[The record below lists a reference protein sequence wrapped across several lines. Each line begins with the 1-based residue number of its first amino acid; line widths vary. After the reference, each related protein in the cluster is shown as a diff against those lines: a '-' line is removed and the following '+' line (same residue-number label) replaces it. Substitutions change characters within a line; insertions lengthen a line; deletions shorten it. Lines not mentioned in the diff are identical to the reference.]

1 MNRQTNRYRY
11 RGLVLLAAPLLAS
24 SVALTPAFAAQGRTA
39 AAGAARAPVAPSCEL
54 TPGSGGGKPGDSLRY
69 DLHLSG
75 FAPNQSV
82 RVEGKSS
89 FRTTVDGAGSLD
101 RQGVRYGTYGVSYR
115 ESGSQQGKHVSCTTP
130 PREQKPGSGKGSV
143 QVTKV
148 EVLTLTKSGSTVD
161 CTKPPKLEFDGKITG
176 TGQGKV
182 RYFWTYASSADPIS
196 SGTAEFTPGTT
207 SVSLFKVVE
216 GSVMAN
222 TKTVS
227 AFVTLHVPD
236 FNMTARSENVQVTC
250 T

>member
-1 MNRQTNRYRY
+1 M
-11 RGLVLLAAPLLAS
+11 LLAAPVLAS
-24 SVALTPAFAAQGRTA
+24 SVALAPAFAAQGRTA
-39 AAGAARAPVAPSCEL
+39 AAGAARAPMAPSCEL
-54 TPGSGGGKPGDSLRY
+54 TPGSGGGNPGGNMRY

-115 ESGSQQGKHVSCTTP
+115 EGGSKQGKHVACVTP
-130 PREQKPGSGKGSV
+130 PREKPGSGKGNV

-161 CTKPPKLEFDGKITG
+161 CTEPPKLEFDGKITG

-196 SGTAEFTPGTT
+196 SGTAAFTPGTT

-236 FNMTARSENVQVTC
+236 FDMTARSENVTVTC
-250 T
+250 K

>member
-1 MNRQTNRYRY
+1 M
-11 RGLVLLAAPLLAS
+11 LLAAPVLAS

-39 AAGAARAPVAPSCEL
+39 ESAAARAPMAPSCEL
-54 TPGSGGGKPGDSLRY
+54 TPGSGGGSPGGNTRY

-75 FAPNQSV
+75 FTPNQSV

-89 FRTTVDGAGSLD
+89 FRATVNGEGALD
-101 RQGVRYGTYGVSYR
+101 RQGVRYGSYGVSYR
-115 ESGSQQGKHVSCTTP
+115 EGGSKQGKHVACVTP
-130 PREQKPGSGKGSV
+130 PREKPGSGKGNV

-196 SGTAEFTPGTT
+196 SGTAAFTPGTT

-227 AFVTLHVPD
+227 AFVTLHVPE
-236 FNMTARSENVQVTC
+236 FNMTARSENVTVTC
-250 T
+250 Q

>member
-1 MNRQTNRYRY
+1 M
-11 RGLVLLAAPLLAS
+11 LLAAPVLAS

-39 AAGAARAPVAPSCEL
+39 GPAAARAPMAPSCEL
-54 TPGSGGGKPGDSLRY
+54 TPGSGGGNPGGNMRY
-69 DLHLSG
+69 DLHLRG

-82 RVEGKSS
+82 RVEGNSS

-101 RQGVRYGTYGVSYR
+101 RPGVRYGTYGVGYR
-115 ESGSQQGKHVSCTTP
+115 EGGSKQGKRVACVTP
-130 PREQKPGSGKGSV
+130 PREKPGSGKGNV

-148 EVLTLTKSGSTVD
+148 EVLTLTKSGTTVD

-196 SGTAEFTPGTT
+196 SGTAAFNPGTT
-207 SVSLFKVVE
+207 SVSLLKVVE

-227 AFVTLHVPD
+227 AFVTLHVPE
-236 FNMTARSENVQVTC
+236 FNMTARSENVNVTC
-250 T
+250 K